1 MSSCL
6 WATEAARRKRKP
18 PLFPGSA
25 RFNAGELHHGVQK
38 THDGVASFEDQISPL
53 TSDLNSLIDL
63 INDGNKEKVF
73 SHVDY
78 MASTKLESEAQP
90 ESSIDESSS
99 RPWSAGGS
107 ATPDVSLSGVKT
119 ERKENTL
126 SLAEAIRSEVGEELL
141 KTKIEEK
148 EHDIS
153 SPKPSPSLE
162 RDEHTTTKG
171 QKPEDNLSE
180 ESDIEAAP
188 DAVEHNS
195 PAQPVEPKP
204 SSGLEVTQ
212 EMPQAESSP
221 RRNSHST
228 EANDLPHNI
237 PDELEQDNDSPKEK
251 PKAVRVKVEE
261 SDSEVSDTSFQAI
274 SSAIRK
280 SFAGKVS
287 IGATGD
293 NGPLYSPG
301 LTRKDTI
308 GGPRRSSDKNGP
320 IHVKQE
326 KEESILPRE
335 SSTNGSSSKSAPI
348 SNRISKRTSVFVSLP
363 SREPIAYSS
372 NKRHSIKVKMEEQ
385 ESDPHTSRVNSA
397 LTQAAKAEPAPPSR
411 IPVDSDIPRAKK
423 EPSLHNNSRPRQD
436 VSSSKTAS
444 HGAVTTGNKN
454 VERLTNNGV
463 KDSFLPSSRSPT
475 KHSSPL
481 YAASMRS
488 KSKPSSSQG
497 SRTTNLGSPKHGA
510 PKLSTSERK
519 SRSRSRSPVKARPQS
534 AQSPQKTP
542 SLKNRSS
549 TRDSRRVSPERVP
562 QLSSAPSSR
571 SPTRYGT
578 KDGNN
583 GETGRYSVATSTTAS
598 TPGERRYSTDD
609 QKPEAVS
616 NLSKSSSKSAKEKRN
631 QNKFLTTT
639 LNPQKPPQFNPV
651 KTKIKNP
658 SPIKRFLDTDI
669 EKERL
674 ELKERRLKMNEL
686 ASNKVILA
694 PSSTEKNSRAEA
706 ALQQRRS
713 SPTRKR
719 AASPVKRE
727 PSPSRKE
734 AQSSNKFRKVEES
747 VNASRRRAAVG
758 NAQPLPEAARGR
770 FVKERPRQEKPR
782 VDEKRTPIKIPN
794 SSRSGRTPINVGASG
809 SPAIRGDA
817 LPEIPS
823 DDESLK
829 KQKYFKNWAN
839 TPELQKL
846 IQVNHK
852 INPVD
857 IFGEVAD
864 LRMDEVFE
872 STSTDKK

>member
-454 VERLTNNGV
+454 
-463 KDSFLPSSRSPT
+463 
-475 KHSSPL
+475 
-481 YAASMRS
+481 
-488 KSKPSSSQG
+488 
-497 SRTTNLGSPKHGA
+497 
-510 PKLSTSERK
+510 
-519 SRSRSRSPVKARPQS
+519 
-534 AQSPQKTP
+534 KTP